1 MEEKLEQQSADCL
14 RVVLYG
20 PESTGKTTLARQLA
34 ERFDTV
40 WVPEFMRDYSQEKW
54 DREGRAVEQSDMLPM
69 ATGQMQLEN
78 QLAPEA
84 NKVLI
89 CDTNLMELVVYS
101 KAYYQGWVDPLLL
114 KPALKAQYDLY
125 ILTYIDVPWVKDDL
139 RDRPNQ
145 RDWMFSMFKET
156 LDAYNLPYQ
165 TLKGNYIQRLDR
177 AEEMIVQLINDKK
190 IGLK

>member
-40 WVPEFMRDYSQEKW
+40 WVPEYMRSYSQRKW
-54 DREGRAVEQSDMLPM
+54 DEEEKILEPADMLPL
-69 ATGQMQLEN
+69 ATGQIQLEN
-78 QLAPEA
+78 QLAPQA
-84 NKVLI
+84 NEVLI

-101 KAYYQGWVDPLLL
+101 RAYYNGWVDPLLL
-114 KPALKAQYDLY
+114 KHALKARYDLY
-125 ILTYIDVPWVKDDL
+125 ILTYIDVPWIKDDL
-139 RDRPNQ
+139 RDRPDH
-145 RDWMFSMFKET
+145 RESMFSMFKEA
-156 LDAYNLPYQ
+156 LDTNELPYQ
-165 TLKGNYIQRLDR
+165 ILRGNYAERLDR
-177 AEEMIVQLINDKK
+177 AEEMIVELLNDKK

>member
-54 DREGRAVEQSDMLPM
+54 DLEGKAVEQSDMLPM
-69 ATGQMQLEN
+69 AMGQMQLEN

-125 ILTYIDVPWVKDDL
+125 ILTYIDVPWIKDDL

-145 RDWMFSMFKET
+145 RDWMFSLFKDT
-156 LDAYNLPYQ
+156 LDVYNLPYR
-165 TLKGNYIQRLDR
+165 TLKGNYTQRLDR

>member
-1 MEEKLEQQSADCL
+1 MEEKLEQRPADCL

-20 PESTGKTTLARQLA
+20 PESTGKTTLAKQLA

-40 WVPEFMRDYSQEKW
+40 WVPEFMRDYSQKKW
-54 DREGRAVEQSDMLPM
+54 ERERKAVEKADMLPM
-69 ATGQMQLEN
+69 AVGQMQQEN
-78 QLAPEA
+78 LLAPEA

-125 ILTYIDVPWVKDDL
+125 ILTYIDVPWIKDDL

-145 RDWMFSMFKET
+145 RDWMFSLFKDT
-156 LDAYNLPYQ
+156 LDAYDLPYR
-165 TLKGNYIQRLDR
+165 TLKGNYTQRLDR

>member
-1 MEEKLEQQSADCL
+1 MEEKLEQRPADCL

-20 PESTGKTTLARQLA
+20 PESTGKTTLAKQLA

-40 WVPEFMRDYSQEKW
+40 WVPEFMRDYSQKKW
-54 DREGRAVEQSDMLPM
+54 DRERKAVEKSDMLPI
-69 ATGQMQLEN
+69 AVGQMQQEN
-78 QLAPEA
+78 RLAPEA

-125 ILTYIDVPWVKDDL
+125 ILTYIDVPWIKDDL
-139 RDRPNQ
+139 RDRPNH
-145 RDWMFSMFKET
+145 RDWMFSLFKDT
-156 LDAYNLPYQ
+156 LDAYNLPYR
-165 TLKGNYIQRLDR
+165 TLKGNYTQRLDQ